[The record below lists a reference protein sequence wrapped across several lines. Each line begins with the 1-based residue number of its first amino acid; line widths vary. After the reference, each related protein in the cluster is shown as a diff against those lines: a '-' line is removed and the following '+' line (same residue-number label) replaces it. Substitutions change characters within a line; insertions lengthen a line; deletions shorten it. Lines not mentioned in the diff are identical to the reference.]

1 MDRPV
6 PFPLP
11 APRPDDQPRL
21 YVVDDDPGVLEVISR
36 FARPHGFVILPFR
49 SPTAAVAEM
58 MRNPPDAALVD
69 LRMPGMNGLEFL
81 REIKRRAP
89 FCDVVLMTA
98 FGTIDTAVEAVKL
111 GACEYLSKPFDFD
124 RLRDLLVTIREEC
137 QRRRQVS
144 ALEGEITKHARFQGM
159 IGRSPAMVELF
170 GLIRRIAPHFTTA
183 LITGETGSGK
193 ELVARA
199 LHALS
204 KRKEK
209 PFVTLNCS
217 AVVETLF
224 ESELFGHT
232 RGAFTGATDARSGL
246 FEKANGGVIF
256 LDEVGELPA
265 PVQAKLLRVLEDGE
279 MTRVGSSEPQHV
291 DVRVL
296 AATNRVLEREVH
308 EGRFRADLYYRLHV
322 VNLPVP
328 PLRERRDDI
337 LLIARAFAE
346 DFSKDFGRVIAG
358 FTPDAEQQ
366 LQSHDWPGNVRELRN
381 VLGRACMLVDGEWID
396 RADIVL
402 GRPLATRGPSPMPGG
417 TGPVRPIQEV
427 ERDEILRA
435 LDETNGNKKEAARR
449 LGISRRALYRRLEKF
464 RVGPPY
470 SNAA

>member
-6 PFPLP
+6 PFPSP
-11 APRPDDQPRL
+11 APRQEDRPRL
-21 YVVDDDPGVLEVISR
+21 YVVDDDPGVLEVVSR
-36 FARPHGFVILPFR
+36 FGRSHGFVISTFG
-49 SPTAAVAEM
+49 SPTDAVVEM
-58 MRNPPDAALVD
+58 ARNPPDAALVD

-111 GACEYLSKPFDFD
+111 GACDYLSKPFDFD
-124 RLRDLLVTIREEC
+124 RLRDLLVTIRDEG
-137 QRRRQVS
+137 QRRRQVA
-144 ALEGEITKHARFQGM
+144 ALESDLVRHARFHGM
-159 IGRSPAMVELF
+159 IGRSPVMVELF

-204 KRKEK
+204 KRKDR

-232 RGAFTGATDARSGL
+232 RGAFTGATDARAGL

-279 MTRVGSSEPQHV
+279 MARVGSSEALHV
-291 DVRVL
+291 DVRVI
-296 AATNRVLEREVH
+296 AATNRVLEREVQD
-308 EGRFRADLYYRLHV
+308 GRFRADLYYRLHV
-322 VNLPVP
+322 VNLQVP
-328 PLRERRDDI
+328 ALRERRDDI
-337 LLIARAFAE
+337 LLIARAFVE
-346 DFSKDFGRVIAG
+346 DFSKDFGKTITG
-358 FTPDAEQQ
+358 FTPEAEQL

-381 VLGRACMLVDGEWID
+381 VLGRACMLVDGDWID
-396 RADIVL
+396 GPDVVL
-402 GRPLATRGPSPMPGG
+402 GRPLATRGPSNIMPG

>member
-6 PFPLP
+6 PFPTP
-11 APRPDDQPRL
+11 TNRPDDRPRL
-21 YVVDDDPGVLEVISR
+21 YVVDDDPGVLEVVER
-36 FARPHGFVILPFR
+36 FARPHGFLIAPFR
-49 SPTAAVAEM
+49 SPTDAIVEM
-58 MRNPPDAALVD
+58 ARNPPDAALVD

-111 GACEYLSKPFDFD
+111 GATDYLSKPFDFD
-124 RLRDLLVTIREEC
+124 RLRELLITIKEEG
-137 QRRRQVS
+137 QRRRQVA
-144 ALEGEITKHARFQGM
+144 ALESDLVRHARFQGM

-183 LITGETGSGK
+183 LITGETGAGK

-199 LHALS
+199 LHAQS
-204 KRKEK
+204 KRRER

-232 RGAFTGATDARSGL
+232 RGAFTGATEARAGL

-279 MTRVGSSEPQHV
+279 MSRVGANEPQHV
-291 DVRVL
+291 DVRVI

-322 VNLPVP
+322 VNLHVP
-328 PLRERRDDI
+328 ALRERRDDV
-337 LLIARAFAE
+337 LLLARAFVE
-346 DFSKDFGRVIAG
+346 EFSKDFGKPVAG
-358 FTPDAEQQ
+358 LTPEAEQL
-366 LQSHDWPGNVRELRN
+366 LQQHDWPGNVRELRN
-381 VLGRACMLVDGEWID
+381 VLGRACMLIDSDWID
-396 RADIVL
+396 RGDIVI
-402 GRPLATRGPSPMPGG
+402 GRSLATRGPSAALPGI
-417 TGPVRPIQEV
+417 GPVRPIQEV

-435 LDETNGNKKEAARR
+435 LDQTSGNKKEAARR
-449 LGISRRALYRRLEKF
+449 LGISRRALYRRLEKL